1 MSSLITLFREYCHQK
16 IRQHSSPLSSAEK
29 EALITSLCTS
39 PFRHVVQTWSVLDFY
54 DYKHLYTEGFD
65 TYFGWENKDV
75 TTETIL
81 DMVHPQDQE
90 AFAGL
95 YYLCLEGLV
104 NMPFPTAEI
113 GHFCIFY
120 RLRDAQGK
128 YHPIME
134 TNNIIASD
142 PDSYVPLINLAQ
154 ISKLGNH
161 NPFHQVSYYFRIKD
175 EQGSVAI
182 MRNYLG
188 QYKPAVNVFT
198 ENELKI
204 AGLMKQ
210 GLTSEKIAATI
221 FLSKHTVDKYRKN
234 MLEKTQCLNAAQLIA
249 YLSNLNLV

>member
-1 MSSLITLFREYCHQK
+1 MSSPITLFREYCHQQ
-16 IRQHSSPLSSAEK
+16 IRQHAAPLPTATK
-29 EALITSLCTS
+29 ETLIASLRAS
-39 PFRHVVQTWSVLDFY
+39 PFRHVVQAWSVLDFY
-54 DYKHLYTEGFD
+54 DYKHLHTEGFD
-65 TYFGWENKDV
+65 TYFGWKNKEV
-75 TTETIL
+75 TVETIL
-81 DMVHPQDQE
+81 DRVHPQDQE
-90 AFAGL
+90 AFARL

-104 NMPFPTAEI
+104 HMPFPTAEI

-142 PDSYVPLINLAQ
+142 PDSYVPLVNLAQ

-161 NPFHQVSYYFRIKD
+161 TPFHQVSYYFRIKD

-188 QYKPAVNVFT
+188 RYKPAVNIFT
-198 ENELKI
+198 EKEMKI
-204 AGLMKQ
+204 AELMKQ
-210 GLTSEKIAATI
+210 GLTSEKIAGII

-234 MLEKTQCLNAAQLIA
+234 MLEKTQCQNTAQLIS
-249 YLSNLNLV
+249 YLSNLNLI